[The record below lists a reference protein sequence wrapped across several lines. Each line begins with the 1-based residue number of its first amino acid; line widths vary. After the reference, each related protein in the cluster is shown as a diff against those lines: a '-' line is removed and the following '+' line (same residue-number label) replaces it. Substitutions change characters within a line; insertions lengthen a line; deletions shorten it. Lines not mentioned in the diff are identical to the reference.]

1 MNDKLSYAVRPDANG
16 FDEIRIETVPRYKQS
31 GLSGDEW
38 RISMVTKFY
47 RKGVVVHETHSG
59 SSIEAAA
66 GLLYG
71 RLIEAQDN
79 GLGYFAGDGIHCDQE
94 GCHKKATH
102 LFKIKKRY
110 CVGGG
115 NCGQEKKTYGDQYRC
130 FCDTHKR
137 RGNSDLEDN
146 DDNYEFIK
154 NI

>member
-59 SSIEAAA
+59 SSTEAAA